1 MTNEQVK
8 PFGGTFTK
16 PPRSLTP
23 DECLRLLEQLKKHT
37 SSDPSKRCA
46 IRNTLITLVM
56 LDAGLRVGEALQLT
70 IDDLLIEEQPV
81 TSLRVRGDI
90 AKGGLERHIKTTD
103 PLRAAINAAWLFI
116 WAPDKRMPFTAA
128 FYSVKNQESLSYQQV
143 ERIIAHAGKKACH
156 RHVTPHML
164 RHSFGTRLMR
174 VTSIRTVQILLGHK
188 RLSSTQ
194 VYTHPDQADQDKA
207 VDAMLAST

>member
-1 MTNEQVK
+1 MPTEQTK

-16 PPRSLTP
+16 PPRSLTL
-23 DECLRLLEQLKKHT
+23 DECLRLLEELSRHT
-37 SSDPSKRCA
+37 SSDASRRSA
-46 IRNTLITLVM
+46 IRNRLITLIM
-56 LDAGLRVGEALQLT
+56 LDAGLRVGESLQLQ

-81 TSLRVRGDI
+81 TSLRVRADI

-116 WAPDKRMPFTAA
+116 WAPDKRMPFTVA

-143 ERIIAHAGKKACH
+143 ERIIARAGKRSCH

-164 RHSFGTRLMR
+164 RHTFGTRLMR
-174 VTSIRTVQILLGHK
+174 VTSIRVVQQLLGHK

-194 VYTHPDQADQDKA
+194 IYTHPDQADQDNA
-207 VDAMLAST
+207 VDSMLACT

>member
-1 MTNEQVK
+1 MNTEQTK

-16 PPRSLTP
+16 PPRSLTLN
-23 DECLRLLEQLKKHT
+23 ECLRLMDYLKKHIET
-37 SSDPSKRCA
+37 DASRRAA
-46 IRNTLITLVM
+46 IRNRLITLVM

-103 PLRAAINAAWLFI
+103 PLRKAITAAWLLI

-143 ERIIAHAGKKACH
+143 ERIIARAGRKACH

-164 RHSFGTRLMR
+164 RHTFGTRLMR
-174 VTSIRTVQILLGHK
+174 VTNIRVVQQLLGHK

-194 VYTHPDQADQDKA
+194 IYTHPDQADQDNA
-207 VDAMLAST
+207 VDAMLASS